1 MRRLALIALL
11 ITAASAAAPAQ
22 TALGGPAGHRLL
34 LAPTARA
41 VPAGDARVG
50 VTEVVIPTAAAG
62 LGGGVSLGLGVL
74 ALPDRNVLGVLFAE
88 PKWTVVD
95 GEAVAVAVGVTGQ
108 ARLLYRPQAAA
119 MPFAVASVGRG
130 RTVATVGLGA
140 RVNVSETPTVTF
152 FDAAPGDSPALAG
165 AAEDRYRTYWVAAPV
180 AWAGLE
186 AQASRRVTVVVG
198 AAALPSQNL
207 TFDFARSPYVAPGCC
222 APAAPPDVVRGDV
235 YYDATVGAAARVETG
250 PAAFDLGLVLGRDGD
265 GYAESVMAVVPWLSA
280 TVGL

>member
-1 MRRLALIALL
+1 MRCLALLSLL
-11 ITAASAAAPAQ
+11 AVAASAAAQ
-22 TALGGPAGHRLL
+22 TPLGGPAGHRLL

-95 GEAVAVAVGVTGQ
+95 RDAVAVAIGVTTQ
-108 ARLLYRPQAAA
+108 ARLLYRPQATAL
-119 MPFAVASVGRG
+119 PFAVVTVGRG
-130 RTVATVGLGA
+130 RTVGTLGLGA
-140 RVNVSETPTVTF
+140 RVNVSETPTLVLFDDLPFGDPPVT
-152 FDAAPGDSPALAG
+152 PGDLATP
-165 AAEDRYRTYWVAAPV
+165 DRYKTYLVAAPV

-186 AQASRRVTVVVG
+186 AQASGRVTVVVE

-207 TFDFARSPYVAPGCC
+207 TFDFAPDCC
-222 APAAPPDVVRGDV
+222 APSRGYPVVRGDV
-235 YYDATVGAAARVETG
+235 YYDVTLGAAARVQAG
-250 PAAFDLGLVLGRDGD
+250 PAAFDLGLILGRDGD
-265 GYAESVMAVVPWLSA
+265 GFADSVMAVVPWLSA